1 MIASRSAKYWY
12 SVATGT
18 FARAATA
25 PVVSAS
31 KSSRTTIC
39 SAASRI
45 PSTRSRLRRLTGMR
59 RGWEEVAL
67 DGIAEAQ
74 YNMNLTHIQVCSIP
88 LVDQSARTVPVDAP
102 WEAPNAAV
110 WDGQALQTWPDAVK
124 AHARGF
130 ASSRLA
136 SLS

>member
-1 MIASRSAKYWY
+1 
-12 SVATGT
+12 
-18 FARAATA
+18 
-25 PVVSAS
+25 
-31 KSSRTTIC
+31 
-39 SAASRI
+39 
-45 PSTRSRLRRLTGMR
+45 MR

-88 LVDQSARTVPVDAP
+88 LLDQLSRTVPVDAP

-110 WDGQALQTWPDAVK
+110 WDGQTLETWLDAVK

-130 ASSRLA
+130 ASSRLT
-136 SLS
+136 SLSRWESNSSGTRSASPGLSRTRWLAPRMRSSTIGGCG